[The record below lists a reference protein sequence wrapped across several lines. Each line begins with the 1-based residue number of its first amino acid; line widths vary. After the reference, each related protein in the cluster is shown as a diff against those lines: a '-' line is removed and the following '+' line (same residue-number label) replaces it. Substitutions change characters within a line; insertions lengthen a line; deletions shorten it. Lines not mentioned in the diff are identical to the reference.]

1 MQYPREKRII
11 KSLKKELKMNKKIIK
26 RHFCETDL
34 QKLKIKKEKLASI
47 NTLEL
52 GEAITIFNTKI
63 KVIEN
68 CLKKQNYYEAR
79 EKLEELANGAFY
91 EKFRNV
97 FRFNQGLYE
106 KLSLKRKVK
115 EKGVKGNGIS
125 FV

>member
-1 MQYPREKRII
+1 
-11 KSLKKELKMNKKIIK
+11 MNKKIIK

-34 QKLKIKKEKLASI
+34 QKLKIKKEKLACV

-106 KLSLKRKVK
+106 KLSLKRKEKV
-115 EKGVKGNGIS
+115 KGVENETKR
-125 FV
+125 F

>member
-1 MQYPREKRII
+1 
-11 KSLKKELKMNKKIIK
+11 MNEKIIK

-52 GEAITIFNTKI
+52 GEAIAIFNTKV

-106 KLSLKRKVK
+106 KLSLKRKEK
-115 EKGVKGNGIS
+115 EKGIVNEIKR
-125 FV
+125 FWF

>member
-1 MQYPREKRII
+1 MNEKIV
-11 KSLKKELKMNKKIIK
+11 K
-26 RHFCETDL
+26 RHFCEADL
-34 QKLKIKKEKLASI
+34 QKLRVKKEKLASI
-47 NTLEL
+47 NTIEL
-52 GEAITIFNTKI
+52 GEAITIFNTKV

-115 EKGVKGNGIS
+115 ESRSKE
-125 FV
+125 